1 MREDSDWRDKSRI
14 QFFEKLIERLLP
26 DGIVLPDYTE
36 LDLNVGSLPQKE
48 FAEAFVTVRKKH
60 AEAIACNEAEP
71 RAHWPGS
78 RANAL
83 RRLRLPLLTYP
94 SSNSAIT
101 LIQTGDLAQ
110 APNCGGERESLLTVY
125 RRYGPEASED
135 QVTSIR
141 IYFGI

>member
-101 LIQTGDLAQ
+101 PHPDRRPGASTQLRRRTRILAYGVQ
-110 APNCGGERESLLTVY
+110 AIWT
-125 RRYGPEASED
+125 
-135 QVTSIR
+135 
-141 IYFGI
+141 